1 MNEPWRQCA
10 DRPLYA
16 QKYIPA
22 SPGSIGYQDVSEV
35 VVAGN
40 VVEVVG
46 RLVVEV
52 VASNIEVVGRI
63 AGNVVEVVGRL
74 GVEVVAGNV
83 VEVVGLLVV
92 EVVAA
97 AVDDK
102 HWLVLQM
109 VPSAGMHLRLLH
121 WDEVCN
127 VVVIHKGG
135 LMGIHKGSQKRY

>member
-1 MNEPWRQCA
+1 MYLHLVPQNEGPRELRYCIA
-10 DRPLYA
+10 V
-16 QKYIPA
+16 I
-22 SPGSIGYQDVSEV
+22 
-35 VVAGN
+35 
-40 VVEVVG
+40 
-46 RLVVEV
+46 LVVMLLGML
-52 VASNIEVVGRI
+52 VGT
-63 AGNVVEVVGRL
+63 ALLV
-74 GVEVVAGNV
+74 VEVVAGNV